1 MTKQSTEK
9 RIDRLRARMSA
20 GLPLLLA
27 GAALLVVSNGR
38 WILPLAAWLC
48 PVLLVRYVRTAS
60 KLWKGLAAAYLVF
73 FVTMPIMWIGL
84 WPFPLLEMAKMAAVG
99 SVFSVVPYL
108 LDRLSERRIRS
119 VAQTLVFPSSAVA
132 LEFLFTLRMSQTT
145 WGNLAY
151 TQTENL
157 ALLQLA
163 SIAGIWG
170 ITFVMLWLAP
180 VANNLWRSGW
190 SDGRARLGVA
200 VYGLVLAAVVLFGS
214 ARLVFFAPSGG
225 TFRVASVT
233 PPEILDIASPEEL
246 QSIQQIMMK
255 QDMSAAQVASVRAI
269 LESTYEPLLEDTRR
283 EARAG
288 ARLVVWPE
296 GALASFDQEQ
306 DAALIERG
314 RQLAQEEQIYLAM
327 TIALLPGASG
337 GPNENRL
344 LLISPAG
351 EVVQT
356 YWKHHTVPV
365 IEEPYALAGSERP
378 VVHETAFAT
387 LGGVICYDMDSPRF
401 LRSAGSDGVDVLL
414 APSGDWP
421 AIKELHSRMA
431 LVRGVEQGFSMV
443 RPANHGLNLV
453 TDYQG
458 RILGRLDHYATS
470 DRRLSAAVPE
480 RGVTTVYQRT
490 GDALPW
496 ICLALTVLSL
506 ALLLRR
512 RAPSDSARGAPTE
525 PRVGGAS

>member
-1 MTKQSTEK
+1 MGTQSMTKRTDQ
-9 RIDRLRARMSA
+9 LRARMSA
-20 GLPLLLA
+20 GFPLLLA

-38 WILPLAAWLC
+38 WILPLATWLYS
-48 PVLLVRYVRTAS
+48 VFLVRYVRTAP
-60 KLWKGLAAAYLVF
+60 KLWKGLAATYLVF
-73 FVTMPIMWIGL
+73 FVTMPILWLGL
-84 WPFPLLEMAKMAAVG
+84 WPFPPLVMAKMAAMTAAY
-99 SVFSVVPYL
+99 SVVPYL
-108 LDRLSERRIRS
+108 LDRLSESRIRG
-119 VAQTLVFPSSAVA
+119 VAQTLVFPTSAVA
-132 LEFLFTLRMSQTT
+132 LEFLFTLRLSQTT

-157 ALLQLA
+157 PLLQLA

-190 SDGRARLGVA
+190 SDGRARAGVA
-200 VYGLVLAAVVLFGS
+200 VYGLVLGAVVLFGS
-214 ARLVFFAPSGG
+214 SRLVFFAPSGG
-225 TFRVASVT
+225 SFRAASVT
-233 PPEILDIASPEEL
+233 PPEILDVASPEDL
-246 QSIQQIMMK
+246 QPIQQIMMK
-255 QDMSAAQVASVRAI
+255 QEVDEAQAANVRAI
-269 LESTYEPLLEDTRR
+269 LESTYERLFEDTRR

-288 ARLVVWPE
+288 ADLVVWPE
-296 GALASFDQEQ
+296 GALVSFDEER
-306 DAALIERG
+306 DEALIEQG
-314 RQLAQEEQIYLAM
+314 RKLASEEEIYLAM

-344 LLISPAG
+344 ILISPAG

-365 IEEPYALAGSERP
+365 IEEPFALAGSERP
-378 VVHETAFAT
+378 FVHKTDSTA

-401 LRSAGSDGVDVLL
+401 MRSAGRDGVDVLL

-431 LVRGVEQGFSMV
+431 LVRAVEQGFSLV

-458 RILGRLDHYATS
+458 RVLGRLDHYATS

-496 ICLALTVLSL
+496 LCLALTVLFL
-506 ALLLRR
+506 ALLLRHRARPR
-512 RAPSDSARGAPTE
+512 RSSATATGSSRSPS
-525 PRVGGAS
+525 

>member
-1 MTKQSTEK
+1 MGTQSMTK
-9 RIDRLRARMSA
+9 RIDRLRARMSV
-20 GLPLLLA
+20 GFPLLLA

-38 WILPLAAWLC
+38 WILPLATWLY
-48 PVLLVRYVRTAS
+48 PVLLVRYVRTAP
-60 KLWKGLAAAYLVF
+60 KLWRGLLVAYLVF
-73 FVTMPIMWIGL
+73 LVATPVMWLGL
-84 WPFPLLEMAKMAAVG
+84 WPFPPLFMAKISALGAA
-99 SVFSVVPYL
+99 FSVLPYL
-108 LDRLSERRIRS
+108 LDRLSEGRIRG

-132 LEFLFTLRMSQTT
+132 LELVFTLRFSKTT

-151 TQTENL
+151 TQSESL
-157 ALLQLA
+157 PLLQLA

-170 ITFVMLWLAP
+170 ITFLMLWLAP
-180 VANNLWRSGW
+180 VANNVWRSGW
-190 SDGRARLGVA
+190 TDGRARAGGA

-214 ARLVFFAPSGG
+214 ARLLFFAPSGD

-233 PPEILDIASPEEL
+233 PPEILDLIAPEDAPL
-246 QSIQQIMMK
+246 FLQIMMK
-255 QDMSAAQVASVRAI
+255 QEVDEARAANLRAA
-269 LESTYEPLLEDTRR
+269 LESTYDALLEDTRR

-296 GALASFDQEQ
+296 GGLISFDEEQ
-306 DAALIERG
+306 DEALIGQG
-314 RQLAQEEQIYLAM
+314 RQLAQEEEIYLAM

-344 LLISPAG
+344 LLITPSG

-365 IEEPYALAGSERP
+365 IEEPFAVPGSERP
-378 VVHETAFAT
+378 FVHETAFTT
-387 LGGVICYDMDSPRF
+387 LGGVICYDMDSPSF
-401 LRSAGSDGVDVLL
+401 LRSAGRDGVDVLL

-421 AIKELHSRMA
+421 VIKELHSRMA
-431 LVRGVEQGFSMV
+431 LVRAVEQGFSMV

-458 RILGRLDHYATS
+458 RVLGRLDHYDTS

-490 GDALPW
+490 GDVLPW
-496 ICLALTVLSL
+496 LCLALTVLFIVFL
-506 ALLLRR
+506 IRHRVLR
-512 RAPSDSARGAPTE
+512 DSG
-525 PRVGGAS
+525 